1 MPLTLTLHD
10 KHDNLD
16 VLDEL
21 LYMLEHPIP
30 KWTKHE
36 IEQNSITYL
45 NYLIAIE
52 PHIAENKVN
61 VLQSY
66 HAITPRYLIVVM
78 TNYKDPSKIIVSGY
92 PIRPTHFD
100 QMMDEVATFMKNLAL
115 NGFVIEANPNILK
128 QLYGI
133 ETIINENSTI
143 ADNPVNTGFK
153 TIPVLNMMN
162 QPQCRRE
169 LATIDLNVS
178 QQADL
183 RSLMPSLYQ
192 QITSSTTNTMPKFE
206 KELRTLLTFCLLSSK
221 CPMLMRTH
229 Q

>member
-1 MPLTLTLHD
+1 MPLTLHD

-16 VLDEL
+16 VLNEL
-21 LYMLEHPIP
+21 IYMLEHPIA
-30 KWTKHE
+30 KWAKHE
-36 IEQNSITYL
+36 IEQNSMTYL
-45 NYLIAIE
+45 DYLIAIE
-52 PHIAENKVN
+52 PHIAQN
-61 VLQSY
+61 Y

-78 TNYKDPSKIIVSGY
+78 TNHKDSSKIIVRGY
-92 PIRPTHFD
+92 QIKPTHFD
-100 QMMDEVATFMKNLAL
+100 QMMNQVTTFMKNLAL
-115 NGFVIEANPNILK
+115 NGFVIEANHDILK

-133 ETIINENSTI
+133 ETIIN
-143 ADNPVNTGFK
+143 NPVNTGFR
-153 TIPVLNMMN
+153 TIPVLKMMN

-178 QQADL
+178 QQADP
-183 RSLMPSLYQ
+183 RSLMPSLYH

-221 CPMLMRTH
+221 YPMLMRTH

>member
-1 MPLTLTLHD
+1 MPLTLHD
-10 KHDNLD
+10 KQNNLD
-16 VLDEL
+16 ILDEL
-21 LYMLEHPIP
+21 IYMLEHPIA
-30 KWTKHE
+30 KWAKHE
-36 IEQNSITYL
+36 IDQNSMTYL
-45 NYLIAIE
+45 DYLIAIE
-52 PHIAENKVN
+52 PHIAQNYN
-61 VLQSY
+61 
-66 HAITPRYLIVVM
+66 AITPPRYLIVVM

-100 QMMDEVATFMKNLAL
+100 QMMDRVTTFMKNFAL

-133 ETIINENSTI
+133 ETIIN
-143 ADNPVNTGFK
+143 NPGNTGFK
-153 TIPVLNMMN
+153 TATVLNMMN

>member
-1 MPLTLTLHD
+1 MPLTLHEN
-10 KHDNLD
+10 HNNLD
-16 VLDEL
+16 VLNEL
-21 LYMLEHPIP
+21 IYMLEHPIT
-30 KWTKHE
+30 KWAKHE
-36 IEQNSITYL
+36 IEQNSMTYL
-45 NYLIAIE
+45 DYLIAIE
-52 PHIAENKVN
+52 PHIAQNYN
-61 VLQSY
+61 
-66 HAITPRYLIVVM
+66 AITPPRYLIVIM

-92 PIRPTHFD
+92 PIRSTHFD
-100 QMMDEVATFMKNLAL
+100 QIMDRITTLMKNLAL
-115 NGFVIEANPNILK
+115 NGFVIEADHNILK

-133 ETIINENSTI
+133 ETIINKNSTI
-143 ADNPVNTGFK
+143 ADNPGNTGFK
-153 TIPVLNMMN
+153 TATVLKIMN

-221 CPMLMRTH
+221 YPMLMRTH

>member
-1 MPLTLTLHD
+1 MPLTLHD

-16 VLDEL
+16 VLNEL
-21 LYMLEHPIP
+21 IYMLEHPIA
-30 KWTKHE
+30 KWAKHE
-36 IEQNSITYL
+36 IKQNCITYL

-52 PHIAENKVN
+52 PHIAEN
-61 VLQSY
+61 Y
-66 HAITPRYLIVVM
+66 EAITPRYLIVVM
-78 TNYKDPSKIIVSGY
+78 TNHKDSSKIIVRGY
-92 PIRPTHFD
+92 QIRPTHFD
-100 QMMDEVATFMKNLAL
+100 QMMAQVTTFMKNLAL
-115 NGFVIEANPNILK
+115 NGFVIEADHNILK

-133 ETIINENSTI
+133 ETIIN
-143 ADNPVNTGFK
+143 NPVNTGFR
-153 TIPVLNMMN
+153 TATVLKIVN

-192 QITSSTTNTMPKFE
+192 QIISSTTNMMPKFE
-206 KELRTLLTFCLLSSK
+206 KDLRTLLTFCVLSSK
-221 CPMLMRTH
+221 YPILMRMH

>member
-1 MPLTLTLHD
+1 MPLTLHD

-21 LYMLEHPIP
+21 IYMLEHPIA
-30 KWTKHE
+30 KWAKHE
-36 IEQNSITYL
+36 VKQNQIAYIDYL
-45 NYLIAIE
+45 TTI
-52 PHIAENKVN
+52 K
-61 VLQSY
+61 SY
-66 HAITPRYLIVVM
+66 ISTCYDTNTSRHLLVVM
-78 TNYKDPSKIIVSGY
+78 TNHMDPSKTIVRGY
-92 PIRPTHFD
+92 QIKQSRFD
-100 QMMDEVATFMKNLAL
+100 QMMAHINTFMKNLSL
-115 NGFVIEANPNILK
+115 NGFVVEVTPNMLK
-128 QLYGI
+128 QLYEI
-133 ETIINENSTI
+133 EDIINKNSTI
-143 ADNPVNTGFK
+143 ADNPGNTGFK
-153 TIPVLNMMN
+153 TVPVLKIMN

-192 QITSSTTNTMPKFE
+192 QITSSTTNMMPKFE
-206 KELRTLLTFCLLSSK
+206 KELRILLTFCVLSSK

>member
-1 MPLTLTLHD
+1 MPLTLHD

-16 VLDEL
+16 VLNEL
-21 LYMLEHPIP
+21 IYMLEHPIA
-30 KWTKHE
+30 KWAKHE
-36 IEQNSITYL
+36 IEQNSMTYL

-52 PHIAENKVN
+52 PHIAQN
-61 VLQSY
+61 Y
-66 HAITPRYLIVVM
+66 HDITPRYLLVVM
-78 TNYKDPSKIIVSGY
+78 TNHKDPSKIIVRGY
-92 PIRPTHFD
+92 QIKPTHFD
-100 QMMDEVATFMKNLAL
+100 QMMAQVTTFMKNLDL
-115 NGFVIEANPNILK
+115 NGFVIEANHNILK

-133 ETIINENSTI
+133 ETIINKNSTI
-143 ADNPVNTGFK
+143 ANNPVNTNFR
-153 TIPVLNMMN
+153 TTPVLKIMN

-221 CPMLMRTH
+221 YPMLMRTH